1 MKNFLITF
9 FCLFLFSVSQEQAD
23 VLKVVNVS
31 RVKCDN
37 ILNNQN
43 FILTLTSE
51 KPINSSLNFEL
62 LLTRKYYSR
71 TTNITS
77 NCTYDY
83 KSDQAESSVIN
94 AVCFIDHPKEEGRYE
109 LISKNPKIEIDDS
122 KRLSIY
128 TKRCFKSLDTYL
140 SFRQVNSFQ
149 FKDDL
154 VKFEIDTLT
163 SITLESD
170 FIIELMARLIID
182 GKKEKEAK
190 EISCQIKEAVPELFE
205 DLGLAPASF
214 ECSYDTSSI
223 KGNITSLEIES
234 SNYITSFPLDYNST
248 LLNPKLTDDL
258 IYSLPD

>member
-9 FCLFLFSVSQEQAD
+9 FCLFLFSVSQEQED

-43 FILTLTSE
+43 FTLTLTSE

-62 LLTRKYYSR
+62 LLTRKYYYQI
-71 TTNITS
+71 TNITS

-83 KSDQAESSVIN
+83 KSDQTESSIIN

-149 FKDDL
+149 FKDNL

-163 SITLESD
+163 SIRLESD

-182 GKKEKEAK
+182 GEKEKEAK

-223 KGNITSLEIES
+223 KGNITSLEIE
-234 SNYITSFPLDYNST
+234 
-248 LLNPKLTDDL
+248 
-258 IYSLPD
+258 